1 MYRVK
6 KDSGVIVFPDGVE
19 ITPPYD
25 DPRYSEYAAWV
36 MMGNSPAEIETAF
49 DIVVTTYQAKAA
61 LELAGKYDEVEAFI
75 ALDTTDRLT
84 KLKWEYKDFKRSD
97 PAVIEIGKALRMTDK
112 ELDDLFRLAATIE

>member
-1 MYRVK
+1 MYSICKSTGEIR
-6 KDSGVIVFPDGVE
+6 FPDGF
-19 ITPPYD
+19 ILPPPYEN
-25 DPRYSEYAAWV
+25 PRYSEYADWV
-36 MMGNSPAEIETAF
+36 LQGNSPEEIEPVF

-75 ALDTTDRLT
+75 ALDTTDRIT